1 MTDDLLTHLLTVF
14 RKEYGPAILGAHVT
28 YLPSEAFIAIIVTDP
43 TELIYQLAQA
53 LKAECEELDHRVH
66 IQIRT

>member
-1 MTDDLLTHLLTVF
+1 MLTYLLAVF
-14 RKEYGPAILGAHVT
+14 RKEYGPTILDAHVT

-43 TELIYQLAQA
+43 TEPMYQLAQA
-53 LKAECEELDHRVH
+53 LEAEYEELDRRVH